1 LLPRD
6 NMNRLT
12 ASQMQMLGIGGGTG
26 STINQLMNNSHN
38 NITRNESNTS
48 GGNLQNPIDQ
58 VQSPKDNAEGN
69 EDGQFPVNN
78 NEELG
83 FEDQ

>member
-1 LLPRD
+1 
-6 NMNRLT
+6 
-12 ASQMQMLGIGGGTG
+12 MQMLGIGGGTG

-58 VQSPKDNAEGN
+58 V
-69 EDGQFPVNN
+69 
-78 NEELG
+78 
-83 FEDQ
+83 

>member
-1 LLPRD
+1 
-6 NMNRLT
+6 
-12 ASQMQMLGIGGGTG
+12 MLGIGGGTG
-26 STINQLMNNSHN
+26 STFNQLMNNSHT

-48 GGNLQNPIDQ
+48 GGNLQTPIDQ

-69 EDGQFPVNN
+69 EYAQFPQNE

-83 FEDQ
+83 FEDQQMVQDGSPMVIIDP